1 MSMSS
6 WFRNVGFAV
15 VAAATFSCGDDLGTP
30 RVDGGSDG
38 GKASDGGGNGGP
50 AEAGS
55 KSEAGASEAGAA
67 DGTRVVDA
75 IVEAGPNSTDTPLV
89 VDTANADVGPDAADA
104 ATDVS
109 VSGVDV
115 PAAVDVQSDVRVYLD
130 LGSADGSIGS

>member
-6 WFRNVGFAV
+6 WFRNVGLAV

-38 GKASDGGGNGGP
+38 GKAGDAGGNGGV

-67 DGTRVVDA
+67 NGTRAVDA
-75 IVEAGPNSTDTPLV
+75 IFETGPNSTDTPLA
-89 VDTANADVGPDAADA
+89 VDTANADSGPD

-109 VSGVDV
+109 VSNADV
-115 PAAVDVQSDVRVYLD
+115 PAAVDAQRDVGVYLD
-130 LGSADGSIGS
+130 LGSGDGSIGS